1 MDLEMLDRVATQY
14 CGLAKEKPVLVGVS
28 GGPDSLCLLHSLKTL
43 GFSVV
48 ASHVNHQIR
57 PEARAEAEQVR
68 LFCEQLEVPFLYH
81 QVDVRDFSSKNKL
94 SLEESARILRYDC
107 LMRSAKEVSAQA
119 LAVAH
124 QADDQVETLLMHIL
138 RGAGASG
145 LKGMSYRSYILP
157 FSADIPVVRPLL
169 GVWRQ
174 EILTYCQE
182 HQIIPCQDESNSDTV
197 YFRNRIRHEL
207 IPELATYNSRASQ
220 HLWQLSQIIG
230 EEDRF
235 LQDSVKKYLAE
246 IVEYRGIGFFTLDR
260 QAFSGVDIVIQR
272 RLVRLVLSTLRSN
285 IRDISMEQ
293 VEKAVLFLT
302 DKSSHGEW
310 QIMDDVHIVALPQH
324 QALIFTD
331 EAKLEELWP
340 LVDRKL
346 PEVIFWPGELQLN
359 QSWKL
364 RSQVMKRSEIELPDN
379 ENIVCFDLDRLASP
393 LTIATRKA
401 GERFIPFGMSD
412 HTMKLGDY
420 FTNNH
425 YPAKARDRW
434 PVLSMGEQVL
444 WIVGLRRSSIA
455 PISDTTTRVLCL
467 ELIREG

>member
-1 MDLEMLDRVATQY
+1 MLDRVATQY
-14 CGLAKEKPVLVGVS
+14 CGLVKEKPVLVGVS

-43 GFSVV
+43 GFSVI

-57 PEARAEAEQVR
+57 PEAGAEAEQVR
-68 LFCEQLEVPFLYH
+68 LFCERLEVPFLYH
-81 QVDVRDFSSKNKL
+81 LVDVRDFSSKNKL

-174 EILTYCQE
+174 EILVYCQE
-182 HQIIPCQDESNSDTV
+182 YRIVPCQDESNADTV

-230 EEDRF
+230 EEDRY
-235 LQDSVKKYLAE
+235 LQDSVKKYLTE
-246 IVEYRGIGFFTLDR
+246 IVEYRGTGFFTLDR
-260 QAFSGVDIVIQR
+260 QAFSDLDIVIQR

-285 IRDISMEQ
+285 VRDISMEQ
-293 VEKAVLFLT
+293 FEKVVLFLT
-302 DKSSHGEW
+302 DNSRHGEW
-310 QIMDDVHIVALPQH
+310 QIMDDVHIAALPKR

-331 EAKLEELWP
+331 EAKFEELWP

-346 PEVIFWPGELQLN
+346 LEVISWSGELQLN

-364 RSQVMKRSEIELPDN
+364 RSQVMKRSEIEFHDN
-379 ENIVCFDLDRLASP
+379 ENIACFDLDRLKPP
-393 LTIATRKA
+393 LTIATRKT
-401 GERFIPFGMSD
+401 GERFIPFGMSG

-425 YPAKARDRW
+425 YTAKARDCW
-434 PVLSMGEQVL
+434 PVLSMDEQVL

-455 PISDTTTRVLCL
+455 PISEATTRVLCL